1 MKDPRN
7 PSGETRIENRIPD
20 PANTKVNME
29 PGTEA
34 EISARTGTQNTP
46 DPAISESEPVLM
58 PNQDKP
64 FNADHFVAEEFLA
77 LKEKFDIEKVIE
89 LGTCVGGTTK
99 WLGENFTEVCTI
111 EIMEKFLNFAMKR
124 CSEQTNIN
132 FYLGSTVDRL
142 AEVLETCLP
151 TIKDEPYQGK
161 YRPDRVLIFIDSH
174 WNTLPIFDELKIIKA
189 SGLKPVIAIHDF
201 LVPDEP
207 KLGFD
212 SYEGVDISFVNIK
225 SYIDDIYGED
235 GYEYHYNTDEK
246 STDIKRG
253 LIYIYPKK

>member
-7 PSGETRIENRIPD
+7 PSGEPRIENRIPD
-20 PANTKVNME
+20 PANSKVNAS
-29 PGTEA
+29 PGINPVIDT
-34 EISARTGTQNTP
+34 RTGTQNTP
-46 DPAISESEPVLM
+46 DPSLSVSEPVLM
-58 PNQDKP
+58 PHQSSP
-64 FNADHFVAEEFLA
+64 FNNDHFVAEEFLK
-77 LKEKFDIEKVIE
+77 LKEKFKVKAAVE

-99 WLGENFTEVCTI
+99 FFGENFERVLGI
-111 EIMEKFLNFAMKR
+111 EINKTFLEFAIER
-124 CSEQTNIN
+124 CTGLTNIE

-142 AEVLETCLP
+142 SEVLNKC
-151 TIKDEPYQGK
+151 IKTSEALGEDESS
-161 YRPDRVLIFIDSH
+161 VFIFIDSH

-212 SYEGVDISFVNIK
+212 HYEGVDISFVNIK

-235 GYEYHYNTDEK
+235 GYDYHYNSDAT
-246 STDIKRG
+246 STEIKRG